1 MNVLGIIFSYAE
13 KDNLREL
20 TKIRTLASLPI
31 GGKYRMIDFILS
43 NFVNSNIFDVSIITK
58 NNYHSLI
65 DHVGSGKEWDLTRK
79 IGGLRVLTPFASPD
93 VKGNGIYNSRVEALS
108 YNMNSI
114 KRSRAEYVIMTGCST
129 IYNID
134 FEELLR
140 FHVERRADITA
151 VYTNN
156 SQDPSLLA
164 YDAPFYYVNES
175 GRIEDVRLFSE
186 ENGRRTDAYRSANEK
201 NGPMNKSCGLGI
213 FVIRKSLL
221 DSLIA
226 DAMAYGRFDFYRDI
240 LQRLAGSLNIQGY
253 EYQKYFMGIDSIS
266 SYMRANLKLLDVEI
280 RSKVF
285 ENVVYTKVK
294 DSVPAEYV
302 SGCVVKNSIIS
313 DGCRIE
319 GTIENC
325 VLSRGVK
332 IAKDSIV
339 RNSVIMQNT
348 TIMENVNLNYVILD
362 KDVIVRENRKLSGQE
377 TFPVVIEKATIV

>member
-1 MNVLGIIFSYAE
+1 MNVLGIIFAYAE

-20 TKIRTLASLPI
+20 TKPRTLASLPI

-93 VKGNGIYNSRVEALS
+93 AKGNGIYNSRVEALA

-114 KRSRAEYVIMTGCST
+114 KSSRAEYIIMTDCST

-134 FEELLR
+134 YEELLR
-140 FHVERRADITA
+140 FHIERHADITA
-151 VYTNN
+151 VYTNKIL
-156 SQDPSLLA
+156 DPSLMA
-164 YDAPFYYVNES
+164 YDMPLLTLNES
-175 GRIEDVRLFSE
+175 CRIEDFRLSSDE
-186 ENGRRTDAYRSANEK
+186 KSRRTDDFKSSTDDGAAINRS
-201 NGPMNKSCGLGI
+201 SGLGV

-221 DSLIA
+221 ESLIA
-226 DAMAYGRFDFYRDI
+226 DAMAYGRFDFYKDI
-240 LQRLAGSLNIQGY
+240 LQRLCGSLNIQGY
-253 EYQKYFMGIDSIS
+253 EYTKFFMGIDSIS
-266 SYMRANLKLLDVEI
+266 SYMRANLKLLDTEI
-280 RSKVF
+280 RNKVF

-302 SGCVVKNSIIS
+302 SGCVIRNSIIS

-332 IAKDSIV
+332 IAKGSIV

-348 TIMENVNLNYVILD
+348 TIMEDVNLNYVILD
-362 KDVIVRENRKLSGQE
+362 KDVIVRENRKLSGHE
-377 TFPVVIEKATIV
+377 TFPVVIEKGTIV